1 MSHPLGPASDR
12 SYPGKDL
19 VDELSRLL
27 STRDSSPEKTAKVQH
42 LFDDLVKEIT
52 SERFPSE
59 KLLARVEVLILP
71 MMGMSFEEPINAKI
85 RTLSH
90 LVASK
95 APATTFSTL
104 DKERLKAKIEN
115 CSMFSDQ
122 YNRLLE
128 TAKAYFLT
136 GGLKDKDDIWVI
148 ERLFVNHANIFTPF
162 ESFLKNLS
170 YETAPFALSYLIEN
184 YPGDFLNNIFFICDN
199 LSSRSFLNELEIV
212 DLLSRK
218 EDFERFIP
226 IIVSKLHSQDEPP
239 KFHSERIAG
248 LLFNAFVMN
257 ERTSELFTQEV
268 MKQLDEIINSKKS
281 ISPHQMNFI
290 IEAFDLISDKT
301 EAVAKLET
309 WKAIY
314 PKISLVAGFNELEKA
329 LKAEKLRE
337 LEHDPVK
344 KDIDQH
350 TGELWRC
357 IGRREGPTGIGF
369 LYKFKIKPEYLTSER
384 LTTAKMREIYPAIEF
399 TFDQSFRLID
409 TYYHTYLADLGYS
422 NQPFDDHNVITLP
435 DRDALIALYNRYRE
449 SHPDLPE
456 LNIISSPGI
465 ATDKD
470 FVQAMIKHDAMV
482 ADGKEFIH
490 DHSAHIL
497 VLLKRI
503 FEIQYD
509 SHFRRSDFN
518 LFKTESTKHYQMYL
532 DKVERLKSELSKGK
546 SDFFTEAQARDLS
559 TYFPVFETLV
569 GALVDT
575 LSNRTTFDPYTL
587 ENGIIEPQWQ
597 DYLKKRYSQ
606 ASHDASPEPKP
617 PIVDDTTIPQI
628 RALLPLIEG
637 LPVSPDH

>member
-1 MSHPLGPASDR
+1 MSHPLGPSSDR

-27 STRDSSPEKTAKVQH
+27 SARDSSHENIAKVQR

-71 MMGMSFEEPINAKI
+71 MMGMSPVESINA
-85 RTLSH
+85 RMHRLSH

-95 APATTFSTL
+95 AHATTFSTL
-104 DKERLKAKIEN
+104 DKERLKARIEN
-115 CSMFSDQ
+115 CSIFSDK
-122 YNRLLE
+122 YNQLLE
-128 TAKAYFLT
+128 TARAYFLT

-148 ERLFVNHANIFTPF
+148 ERLFKAEANIFTPF

-170 YETAPFALSYLIEN
+170 EETAPFALTYLIEK
-184 YPGDFLNNIFFICDN
+184 YPGAFLKYIFSICDN
-199 LSSRSFLNELEIV
+199 LSSRSILNEIEIV
-212 DLLSRK
+212 DLLSRR
-218 EDFERFIP
+218 EGFERFIP
-226 IIVSKLHSQDEPP
+226 KIVSELHSHEPSS
-239 KFHSERIAG
+239 KFYSERIAG
-248 LLFNAFVMN
+248 LLFNALVMN
-257 ERTSELFTQEV
+257 ETTSELFTQEV
-268 MKQLDEIINSKKS
+268 FKQLDEFISSKKS
-281 ISPHQMNFI
+281 ISSYQMNFI
-290 IEAFDLISDKT
+290 IKAFDLILDKT

-309 WKAIY
+309 WKVIY

-357 IGRREGPTGIGF
+357 VGRREGPTGIGF
-369 LYKFKIKPEYLTSER
+369 LYEFKMKPEYLNSER

-399 TFDQSFRLID
+399 TFDQSFQVID
-409 TYYHTYLADLGYS
+409 TYRHTYLADLGYS
-422 NQPFDDHNVITLP
+422 IQLFDDHNVITLP
-435 DRDALIALYNRYRE
+435 DRDALIALYNRYKAY
-449 SHPDLPE
+449 HPDLPE

-470 FVQAMIKHDAMV
+470 FVQAMIKHDAMI

-490 DHSAHIL
+490 DHVAHIL
-497 VLLKRI
+497 VILKRI

-509 SHFRRSDFN
+509 SNYKRSDFN
-518 LFKTESTKHYQMYL
+518 FFKTKSTKHYQMYL
-532 DKVERLKSELSKGK
+532 DKVERLKRELSKGK

-575 LSNRTTFDPYTL
+575 LSNRATFDPYTL

-606 ASHDASPEPKP
+606 ANHDASPDPKP

-637 LPVSPDH
+637 LAVSPDH